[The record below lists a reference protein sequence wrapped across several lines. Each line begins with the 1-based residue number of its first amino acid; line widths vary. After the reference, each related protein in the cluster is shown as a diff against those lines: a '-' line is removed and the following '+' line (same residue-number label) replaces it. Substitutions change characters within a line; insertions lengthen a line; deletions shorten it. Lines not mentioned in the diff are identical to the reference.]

1 MGFIDRF
8 ARELAGVFEK
18 ENKTTSVYRLRWYVL
33 IKFFFKD
40 KAEKIENKIWKWS
53 AWNAFVSQQSLVS
66 LQKDYLKA
74 AFQDYYQESNIHCF
88 PASRGVFN

>member
-18 ENKTTSVYRLRWYVL
+18 ENKTTSAYRLRWYVL

-40 KAEKIENKIWKWS
+40 KAEKIEKNFENEVREMLLFPNNHWS
-53 AWNAFVSQQSLVS
+53 AS
-66 LQKDYLKA
+66 KK
-74 AFQDYYQESNIHCF
+74 II
-88 PASRGVFN
+88 

>member
-40 KAEKIENKIWKWS
+40 KAEKIEKNFENEVREMLLFPNNHWS
-53 AWNAFVSQQSLVS
+53 AS
-66 LQKDYLKA
+66 KK
-74 AFQDYYQESNIHCF
+74 II
-88 PASRGVFN
+88 